1 MVKVLDQV
9 SSTLSRLGPQLN
21 YGAPVKIGDSD
32 VVPVSLVWMGFGG
45 GEGAEGQGG
54 GGGGGGAS
62 LPIGA
67 YIDGIDGPEFQPNI
81 IALLAASGLFI
92 GAVGSAIGAVIS
104 ASRGKRGLFG

>member
-1 MVKVLDQV
+1 MLDQV
-9 SSTLSRLGPQLN
+9 TSAVSKLGPSLN
-21 YGAPVKIGDSD
+21 YGPPVKVGDAD
-32 VVPVSLVWMGFGG
+32 VVPVSVVWMGFGG
-45 GEGAEGQGG
+45 GEGADGQGG

-67 YIDGIDGPEFQPNI
+67 YVDGIDGPEFQPNV

-92 GAVGSAIGAVIS
+92 GAVGTAVSAIVS